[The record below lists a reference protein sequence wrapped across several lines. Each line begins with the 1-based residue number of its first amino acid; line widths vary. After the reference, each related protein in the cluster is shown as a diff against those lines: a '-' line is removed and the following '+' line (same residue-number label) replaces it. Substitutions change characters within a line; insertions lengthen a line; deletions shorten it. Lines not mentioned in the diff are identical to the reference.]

1 MERDEVDRRRAP
13 AVDEEDE
20 DDEEELG
27 VPLNYE
33 GDEAE
38 EEDAEELGVSSLGSQ
53 RERGRRGRRG
63 RRWSSYAG
71 GELWLALAMAIGSEA
86 TGRLGAITCAAAADK
101 RERRKGKP

>member
-13 AVDEEDE
+13 AIDEEDE

-27 VPLNYE
+27 VPLNRE

-38 EEDAEELGVSSLGSQ
+38 EEDAEELGVSGLGSQ
-53 RERGRRGRRG
+53 REQGRGGGRG

-71 GELWLALAMAIGSEA
+71 GELRLASAMAIGSEA
-86 TGRLGAITCAAAADK
+86 TGRLGAITCASAAEK